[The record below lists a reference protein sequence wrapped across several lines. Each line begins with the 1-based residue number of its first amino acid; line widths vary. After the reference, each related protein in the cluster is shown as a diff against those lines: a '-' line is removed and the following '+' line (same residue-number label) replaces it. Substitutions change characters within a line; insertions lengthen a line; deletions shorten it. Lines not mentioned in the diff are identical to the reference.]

1 MKKIRDS
8 FFIKHSISRQLHTLY
23 IVAILIPLFILG
35 AIFYTTGYKRMKD
48 NYQHLCISKAAQ
60 IKTAMVMLSLN
71 VYQLQSRFTADPELT
86 NILLNDYA
94 SREDMKADF
103 SKYNALDSAMI
114 DYPGISAVHMY
125 VSEDTLHGLKE
136 FNGFYPI
143 NDQIKKT
150 KWYKY
155 ACHASDGFWLSE
167 QRTGRANIKY
177 WELNYYSRISLP
189 NPGEFAIL
197 QVTISNDYIRS
208 LIAADQY
215 NIFIASDD
223 DTVFFCTDRK
233 KAGQKLPNAR
243 EFPKTLAPTS
253 GTIKSNNKREI
264 YALDYLNM
272 YRTKS
277 YIKILVSNSAFYTRL
292 KYSVI
297 YSVLVVLITFL
308 ISFSIIYLY
317 NKYFTERIRKLREAM
332 HKVAHNDYE
341 IVNSIQGNDELS
353 QTFSD
358 LKLMVT
364 TLKKEEMSI
373 YQNKIA
379 AERLIN
385 EQQQMEMKL
394 LAGQINP
401 HFLYN
406 TLEMLRMKALT
417 EGNRSLSKAIQM
429 LGKCMH
435 YVLSNT
441 KSTSTTLEREITYLE
456 NYLSIMKMRF
466 GNRLNYEIRI
476 DSALSLED
484 IRILPLL
491 IQPVVEN
498 AIIHGLEETGEPG
511 LLILKIKKL
520 PHNKLLIT
528 VYDNGIGMDKETL
541 EKMRMRLNQ
550 VPNPNASHGV
560 AMYNINTRI
569 HLYYGPEYG
578 IKILSQPHK
587 CTFVNI
593 LIPLTT

>member
-1 MKKIRDS
+1 M
-8 FFIKHSISRQLHTLY
+8 
-23 IVAILIPLFILG
+23 
-35 AIFYTTGYKRMKD
+35 FYVTSYQRMKE
-48 NYQHLCISKAAQ
+48 NYQHLCSSKAAQ
-60 IKTAMVMLSLN
+60 VKTALVMLSLHAN
-71 VYQLQSRFTADPELT
+71 QLQDRYTSDENLT
-86 NILLNDYA
+86 NLLQTNYSSKA
-94 SREDMKADF
+94 NMKAAF
-103 SKYNALDSAMI
+103 SEYKDIKAALSE
-114 DYPGISAVHMY
+114 YPGISAVHMY
-125 VSEDTLHGLKE
+125 VDKEKMFGLKE

-143 NDQIKKT
+143 DDKIKQT

-155 ACHASDGFWLSE
+155 ASKASDGFWLTE
-167 QRTGRANIKY
+167 QRTGTGNTKY

-189 NPGEFAIL
+189 TKGEYGIL
-197 QVTISNDYIRS
+197 KVTISNDYLRS
-208 LIAADQY
+208 LIDRDQY
-215 NIFIASDD
+215 DIYIASDD
-223 DTVFFCTDRK
+223 NKVFYCSNRY
-233 KAGQKLPNAR
+233 KAGEALPRISGVSYDSAPISGIGNINDTPDVFAR
-243 EFPKTLAPTS
+243 ES
-253 GTIKSNNKREI
+253 IK
-264 YALDYLNM
+264 M

-277 YIKILVSNSAFYTRL
+277 LLTILVVNNAFYRSL
-292 KYSVI
+292 KNFVI
-297 YSVLVVLITFL
+297 ITVLLIAITL
-308 ISFSIIYLY
+308 IISFVIVFLY
-317 NKYFTERIRKLREAM
+317 NKYFLSRIRQLRAAM
-332 HKVAHNDYE
+332 HKAAHNDYE
-341 IVNSIQGNDELS
+341 IVNSIKGNDELS

-364 TLKKEEMSI
+364 TLKEEEMSI

-441 KSTSTTLEREITYLE
+441 KSTSTTLKREITYLE

-466 GNRLNYEIRI
+466 GNRLNYSIEI
-476 DSALSLED
+476 DPNLSLGE
-484 IRILPLL
+484 IQILPLL

-511 LLILKIKKL
+511 LLVLKIKKM
-520 PHNKLLIT
+520 PNNRLLIT
-528 VYDNGIGMDKETL
+528 VYDNGIGMDKDTL
-541 EKMRMRLNQ
+541 LKMRSRLDQ
-550 VPNPNASHGV
+550 VPNPNANHGV

-578 IKILSQPHK
+578 IKILSKPNK

-593 LIPLTT
+593 SIPLVTNGED